1 MIKRRAA
8 RSGLGRTGRKWAGR
22 EGFCWS
28 LVVREGATTEVGEA
42 RRGRGGGGEGI
53 AKSLLQCGVVGYAL
67 INAS

>member
-1 MIKRRAA
+1 MIKRREA

-42 RRGRGGGGEGI
+42 RRGRGGGGEGM
-53 AKSLLQCGVVGYAL
+53 AKTPLQCGVVGYAL

>member
-28 LVVREGATTEVGEA
+28 LVVREGATTEVGDA
-42 RRGRGGGGEGI
+42 RRGRGGGGEG
-53 AKSLLQCGVVGYAL
+53 KTPLQCGVVGYAL